1 LTAQHMPRLCIGL
14 PVYNGDNYLAQTI
27 ESLLGQTFTDFRLL
41 ISDNAST
48 AATAAR
54 TSALAAWAHSA
65 RRRDHTA
72 RVP

>member
-1 LTAQHMPRLCIGL
+1 MPRLCIGL

-41 ISDNAST
+41 ISDNA
-48 AATAAR
+48 ATAAR